1 MKGGRARAGLVIAL
15 IVISS
20 AIAGAALDHAL
31 RGQMRRH
38 PSGPPGFGRG
48 APSAER
54 DAKRRAELLERTTKE
69 LGLNPSQRAGI
80 DSVMQRT
87 DSSLRV
93 IRGEMEPRFKAVFDS
108 SRAQISARLDSAQRQ
123 QFAKRGRGRRP

>member
-1 MKGGRARAGLVIAL
+1 MNGSRARAGLVIAL

-31 RGQMRRH
+31 RGQMRRR
-38 PSGPPGFGRG
+38 PPGSPGFGRG

-54 DAKRRAELLERTTKE
+54 DAKRRAELLERMTKE

-93 IRGEMEPRFKAVFDS
+93 IRGEMEPRFKVVFDS
-108 SRAQISARLDSAQRQ
+108 SRAQIAARLDSAQRL
-123 QFAKRGRGRRP
+123 QFAKRGWGRRP